1 MDRIY
6 RELKLFPENNPRY
19 NLFQEWV
26 VLNHG
31 RLEWDKNKKETY
43 ESKIWLA
50 PANWYN
56 QNNKWNKL
64 TEEEKKRNLI
74 SKLVSVDFLTGII
87 PGTVLNKKNE
97 IVGRDKNERMI
108 ISIPS
113 ESANLLPNNIAN
125 YLPEEVFKNS
135 PFIYQPNFPCIKIDN
150 INEGKN
156 ISILIPSSEIAR
168 FYFFKGHKLIRKIFN
183 NSFECEFGSSTT
195 IITEEK
201 SEIRTLF
208 TNQKEGYT
216 NSERIVLAQLASD
229 ENVNESVSYIYNNIL
244 SVKSKINKKDKK
256 PPLPYIKTRL
266 FQKSAFDMDVSGYYF
281 DPPYN
286 TIYIANQILHTSEK
300 FLFDNLVW
308 HPLIDHRSI
317 KDKERRNNLPI
328 NNYKPQPRLGTSE
341 TNLHINPDDKPNSSS
356 IITNFN
362 IELESNSNSF
372 SSKEIAVIKSDK
384 IDQSFQ
390 YKGKFTIYNK
400 LGNKIT
406 TNEQGDSKSETLKG
420 VLNYQEKQDT
430 ENYIKYHSN
439 FIKELVKGLKIDHL
453 FDVQYFHPNENYN
466 FQFKENIVRKNNID
480 AYIIL
485 RVKIKNDCF
494 YIFEHTFR
502 NVHKNRT
509 ALLNNPTGIAL
520 NENQINDILT
530 IMSSHNYQWLKYSN
544 DPKLNT
550 LNRKGFNH
558 KRKGKYYSPKKIASN
573 IAVYINK
580 IINDKEQ
587 IK

>member
-1 MDRIY
+1 MDKIY
-6 RELKLFPENNPRY
+6 KELKIFSENNPKY
-19 NLFQEWV
+19 NMFPEWV

-31 RLEWDKNKKETY
+31 QLEWDKIQKETY

-50 PANWYN
+50 PANWHN

-64 TEEEKKRNLI
+64 TEEDKKRNLI

-113 ESANLLPNNIAN
+113 KSADLPTDFIVN
-125 YLPEEVFKNS
+125 YLPKDVFKNS
-135 PFIYQPNFPCIKIDN
+135 PFIYQPNFPCIKINN

-168 FYFFKGHKLIRKIFN
+168 FYFFKGHKLIRKIFK

-195 IITEEK
+195 IVTEEK
-201 SEIRTLF
+201 PEIRTLF
-208 TNQKEGYT
+208 AHQKEGYT
-216 NSERIVLAQLASD
+216 NSERIVLAQLAID
-229 ENVNESVSYIYNNIL
+229 KNVNKSVSYIYNNIL
-244 SVKSKINKKDKK
+244 SVKSKINKEGKK
-256 PPLPYIKTRL
+256 TSLPFIKTKL
-266 FQKSAFDMDVSGYYF
+266 FQVDEFDMEVSGYYF
-281 DPPYN
+281 DSPYN
-286 TIYIANQILHTSEK
+286 SIYFVNQILHTNEDV
-300 FLFDNLVW
+300 LFDNLVW
-308 HPLIDHRSI
+308 NPLIDHRSI
-317 KDKERRNNLPI
+317 KDKEYRDNLPT
-328 NNYKPQPRLGTSE
+328 NDYKPKPRLATSE
-341 TNLHINPDDKPNSSS
+341 TNLHINPNDKPNSSS

-362 IELESNSNSF
+362 VELESNPNPF
-372 SSKEIAVIKSDK
+372 SSKQITVIKSDK

-406 TNEQGDSKSETLKG
+406 TNEQGDSKSEILKG
-420 VLNYQEKQDT
+420 VLNYQEKQDA

-439 FIKELVKGLKIDHL
+439 FIKELVKGLKTDYL

-466 FQFKENIVRKNNID
+466 FQFKENIVRKNDID

-485 RVKIKNDCF
+485 RVKIKNNYF

-509 ALLNNPTGIAL
+509 ALLNNPTGLAL
-520 NENQINDILT
+520 NENQINQILT
-530 IMSSHNYQWLKYSN
+530 IMSSHNYQWLKYSK

-558 KRKGKYYSPKKIASN
+558 KSKGKYYSPKKIANN
-573 IAVYINK
+573 IALYINK